1 MPNAKFDAKSFN
13 PEAFKYI
20 MDRIPRTR
28 LNEIRKSKV
37 LVGNPDIRAVLGTQ
51 NGTGYARVAVRGLLD
66 GEAVNYDG
74 QTDITATSTK
84 TFEQG
89 VVVIG
94 RAKAWV
100 EKDFSFDIT
109 GGVDFMNNV
118 AQQVADYWQDIDQ
131 DTILAV
137 LKGVFSMTGGK
148 SGEFVTK
155 HTYSVNGNLEASTLN
170 SATAQACGDHK
181 KKFAMIF
188 MHSVPATNL
197 ENLNL
202 LTALKYTDKDGVTRD
217 LTLYTWNG
225 KLVIVDDGMPVEAVA
240 ATYKLTSDTA
250 LVTGK
255 TYYTKS
261 GTKYNAVASPS
272 VDNIATYY
280 EVDVPAGEE
289 YTSYVLGEGSI
300 NFEDLGAKVP
310 YEMSRDPA
318 KNGGQDTLYTR
329 QRKVFAPKGISYEK
343 TSQTTLS
350 PTDAELSDGANW
362 ALVHSGEATESQ
374 RSYINHKV
382 SLGLELNEKTQI
394 FPIRNGID
402 FLGFHTYLTESGKV
416 IRKLRH
422 SSIKR
427 MRAKLR
433 HWEKE
438 YPAGRVTRE
447 QILQSWQA
455 WDAHAAHGNT
465 WALRQQV
472 RDRVQNILK
481 EEI

>member
-109 GGVDFMNNV
+109 GGVD
-118 AQQVADYWQDIDQ
+118 QQVADYWQDIDQ

-202 LTALKYTDKDGVTRD
+202 LTALKYTDNDGVTRD

-261 GTKYNAVASPS
+261 GTKYNAVAPAWTTLPPIMRWMSLPVRNTPAMSWVRAPSTLRTWVLRCPMRCPVTPPRTAARTPSTPASARCLPPRASPTKRPARPPSPPRMRSCPMVPTGLWSTLVRPLRASAPTSTTRLSPS
-272 VDNIATYY
+272 
-280 EVDVPAGEE
+280 PASSPE
-289 YTSYVLGEGSI
+289 
-300 NFEDLGAKVP
+300 AKP
-310 YEMSRDPA
+310 
-318 KNGGQDTLYTR
+318 
-329 QRKVFAPKGISYEK
+329 
-343 TSQTTLS
+343 
-350 PTDAELSDGANW
+350 
-362 ALVHSGEATESQ
+362 
-374 RSYINHKV
+374 
-382 SLGLELNEKTQI
+382 
-394 FPIRNGID
+394 
-402 FLGFHTYLTESGKV
+402 
-416 IRKLRH
+416 
-422 SSIKR
+422 
-427 MRAKLR
+427 
-433 HWEKE
+433 
-438 YPAGRVTRE
+438 
-447 QILQSWQA
+447 
-455 WDAHAAHGNT
+455 
-465 WALRQQV
+465 
-472 RDRVQNILK
+472 
-481 EEI
+481 